1 MAILSS
7 TSSSPGQAQSGSP
20 TYSWKWVQK
29 PDQASWP
36 GQEWQHFCLR
46 NVPNPRP
53 NKRYVTYGIF
63 SILIRINFHT
73 TSKGSE
79 YVKAKL
85 SKTTV
90 TFLLIPTI
98 ITPVVLLCIEMQIAV
113 YSHYSFPSSRQGS
126 HHIKMVS
133 GRRRSAPK
141 MGYCMV
147 FFIVMVLQ
155 EKTCTSGVC
164 ATWSID

>member
-1 MAILSS
+1 MSVI
-7 TSSSPGQAQSGSP
+7 PAQ
-20 TYSWKWVQK
+20 
-29 PDQASWP
+29 
-36 GQEWQHFCLR
+36 
-46 NVPNPRP
+46 
-53 NKRYVTYGIF
+53 TYGIF

-141 MGYCMV
+141 MGYCMWYLIYMINTRRLKLKSATYTPSPLWNS
-147 FFIVMVLQ
+147 IV
-155 EKTCTSGVC
+155 TCECRDASPSNGILRDMFDSLELTQKILVPC
-164 ATWSID
+164 RR